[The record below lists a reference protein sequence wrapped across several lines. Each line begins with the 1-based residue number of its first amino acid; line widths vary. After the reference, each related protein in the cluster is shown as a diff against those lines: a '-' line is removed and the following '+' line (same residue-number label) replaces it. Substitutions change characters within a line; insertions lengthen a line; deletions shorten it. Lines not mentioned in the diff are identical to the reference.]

1 MKEGVYE
8 LDPGSRLDNLVDLAG
23 GLTQKANVKAINL
36 AMVLEDEMKI
46 HIPYEGEDLEELVQ
60 DDSLTKDQGSSSSS
74 GQTSKEAKV
83 DLNKASMEE
92 LMTLSGIGEKK
103 AQDIIDYRER
113 QKFTKIEDLMEV
125 SGIGEK
131 TFEKLRDFIKVN

>member
-8 LDPGSRLDNLVDLAG
+8 LDSGSRLDNLVELAG

-60 DDSLTKDQGSSSSS
+60 DDSLTKAQDSSPSS
-74 GQTSKEAKV
+74 GEKSKQAKV
-83 DLNKASMEE
+83 DLNKASKEE
-92 LMTLSGIGEKK
+92 LMSLSGIGEKK
-103 AQDIIDYRER
+103 AQDIIDYRDIK
-113 QKFTKIEDLMEV
+113 KFSKIEDLMEV